1 MQSPLEF
8 VPKDHALLV
17 VDDEEIVRVA
27 LRVTLER
34 QGYTVL
40 TFGNPLDALEAT
52 RKTTFSVIIT
62 DQQMPQMTG
71 LDFLSKAKEL
81 QPDATRILI
90 TAVLSLD
97 TVIDAINRGEIYRF
111 IVKPWLR
118 EELLVTVQNAAQ
130 RFELICKNRK
140 LQEDTQLAN
149 DRLREANQA
158 LQTQLELV
166 AGQNVR
172 LDELNQALDANLQRS
187 IELCL
192 HTMETFYPTLGSQ
205 ARRVHHVCRAMAEE
219 LKMESG
225 PRQVLE
231 VSAWLHCIGLV
242 GVPRALIKQWQ
253 EQPGSLSAAERT
265 VLHQHPILGAELA
278 QFVYNL
284 REVGA
289 TIRSHRERIDGSG
302 YPDGLRGDVI
312 PWLARLLGAAVEY
325 AECKAGPRESLERL
339 AGAAGKWLDAE
350 AVRVLVRTLPRMNTP
365 RSRREV
371 SLGELQA
378 GMILATSIYSANGL
392 LLAPEGQRLTPVCI
406 DKLMNHHRMNPI
418 GESLMIYC

>member
-8 VPKDHALLV
+8 VPKDHAVLV

-40 TFGNPLDALEAT
+40 THANPLDALEAI
-52 RKTTFSVIIT
+52 RKATFSVIIT

-71 LDFLSKAKEL
+71 LDFLSKAKEV

-118 EELLVTVQNAAQ
+118 EELLVTVRNAAQ
-130 RFELICKNRK
+130 RFELICRNRK
-140 LQEDTQLAN
+140 LQADTQLAN
-149 DRLREANQA
+149 DRLREVNEA
-158 LQTQLELV
+158 LQTQLGLV
-166 AGQNVR
+166 AGQNAR
-172 LDELNQALDANLQRS
+172 LDELNQALDANLHRS

-192 HTMETFYPTLGSQ
+192 HTMETFHPTLGAQ

-219 LKMESG
+219 LQMESG

-231 VSAWLHCIGLV
+231 ISAWLHCIGLV

-253 EQPGSLSAAERT
+253 DHPGSLSSAEKA

-289 TIRSHRERIDGSG
+289 TIRSHRERVDGSG

-312 PWLARLLGAAVEY
+312 PWLARLLGTAVEY
-325 AECKAGPRESLERL
+325 AECQAGPRESLERL
-339 AGAAGKWLDAE
+339 AGAAGRSLDAE
-350 AVRVLVRTLPRMNTP
+350 AVRVLVRTVPRMNAP

-371 SLGELQA
+371 RLGELEA

-392 LLAPEGQRLTPVCI
+392 LLAPEGQRLTPVSI

-418 GESLMIYC
+418 GDSLMIYC